1 MADYIDAIVEYED
14 RPSEEERKAAGYKN
28 TWTWFCDY
36 LNTTD
41 LTQEQKFGIAISMSD
56 YSDKTKQ
63 KIWNMLRSGGVS
75 MVQKIKNVLYITMR
89 GVDLTQCTNLSFK
102 IVQGDSFS
110 KIYTPTVAS
119 ASRFTVEVPKADV
132 DSLTVRPSRCQL
144 TFTDEVGNSRATE
157 IAVVDVE
164 ELL

>member
-1 MADYIDAIVEYED
+1 
-14 RPSEEERKAAGYKN
+14 
-28 TWTWFCDY
+28 
-36 LNTTD
+36 
-41 LTQEQKFGIAISMSD
+41 
-56 YSDKTKQ
+56 
-63 KIWNMLRSGGVS
+63 

-110 KIYTPTVAS
+110 KSYTPTVAS
-119 ASRFTVEVPKADV
+119 ASRFTFEVPKADA
-132 DSLTVRPSRCQL
+132 DILTFHPARCQL
-144 TFTDEVGNSRATE
+144 TFTDEAGNSRATE

>member
-1 MADYIDAIVEYED
+1 
-14 RPSEEERKAAGYKN
+14 
-28 TWTWFCDY
+28 
-36 LNTTD
+36 
-41 LTQEQKFGIAISMSD
+41 
-56 YSDKTKQ
+56 
-63 KIWNMLRSGGVS
+63 

-110 KIYTPTVAS
+110 KTYTPTVAS
-119 ASRFTVEVPKADV
+119 ATRFTVEVPKADA
-132 DSLTVRPSRCQL
+132 DSLTARPARCQL
-144 TFTDEVGNSRATE
+144 TFTDEAGNSRATE

>member
-1 MADYIDAIVEYED
+1 
-14 RPSEEERKAAGYKN
+14 
-28 TWTWFCDY
+28 
-36 LNTTD
+36 
-41 LTQEQKFGIAISMSD
+41 
-56 YSDKTKQ
+56 
-63 KIWNMLRSGGVS
+63 

-110 KIYTPTVAS
+110 KTYTPTVAS
-119 ASRFTVEVPKADV
+119 ANRFTVEVPKADA
-132 DSLTVRPSRCQL
+132 DSLTVRAVRCQL
-144 TFTDEVGNSRATE
+144 SFTGEVGNARATE

>member
-1 MADYIDAIVEYED
+1 
-14 RPSEEERKAAGYKN
+14 
-28 TWTWFCDY
+28 
-36 LNTTD
+36 
-41 LTQEQKFGIAISMSD
+41 
-56 YSDKTKQ
+56 
-63 KIWNMLRSGGVS
+63 

-110 KIYTPTVAS
+110 KTYTPTVAS
-119 ASRFTVEVPKADV
+119 ASRFTVEVPKADA
-132 DSLTVRPSRCQL
+132 DSLTDRPARCQL
-144 TFTDEVGNSRATE
+144 TFTDEAGNSRATE